1 MASFEAKIGW
11 KRMRERER
19 KNYCSVPF
27 LPEAQQKIPK
37 KQQINLKNTIMASF
51 QAKIDW
57 ESPRQRENKNCRSI
71 PTRRVID
78 NSIKIAKKFKKFEN
92 NHYGF
97 ISNQNRLE
105 KAEKERKQKLFFH
118 FVHSQRVIEN
128 TKKIEKNSRK

>member
-57 ESPRQRENKNCRSI
+57 KSSRYRENKNYCSVQFL
-71 PTRRVID
+71 PDV
-78 NSIKIAKKFKKFEN
+78 
-92 NHYGF
+92 
-97 ISNQNRLE
+97 
-105 KAEKERKQKLFFH
+105 
-118 FVHSQRVIEN
+118 
-128 TKKIEKNSRK
+128 